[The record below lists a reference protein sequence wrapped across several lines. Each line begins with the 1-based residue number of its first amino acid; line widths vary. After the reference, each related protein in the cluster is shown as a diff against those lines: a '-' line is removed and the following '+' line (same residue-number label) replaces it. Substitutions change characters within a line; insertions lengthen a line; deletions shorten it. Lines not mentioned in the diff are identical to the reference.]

1 MNPSPTTSIDSQAVW
16 LGLDVGGANCKWAS
30 SQGSVE
36 AWPFPLWKDPDGL
49 GQRLRESILGWTSR
63 TGESL
68 CGIAVTMT
76 GELADCYWTRQ
87 EGVERIVEQ
96 VALAAGSLPFVFYG
110 TDQNFYSHQ
119 TAPSHWLALAASNWH
134 ATASWLC
141 SSDPLSPSIG
151 QSSLLIDIGSTT
163 TDLIPMLEQKVVSV
177 GKTDRQRMASGE
189 LVYTG
194 LQRTAIASIVRRVRL
209 DQESIRVSAETF
221 ATAEDAHRLLGHVAD
236 EPERF
241 DTADGRA
248 ATLEFSH
255 GRLARMI
262 GEDAQTLS
270 LDDARTISEQIV
282 ARQVT
287 LIRQAIDQVASRL
300 ERPCESVVIGGH
312 GGVLAQRALDRSTL
326 RSVERFNLQQSLGG
340 ELSRALP
347 AYAVAR
353 LAQQAIGFE
362 AKAASS

>member
-1 MNPSPTTSIDSQAVW
+1 MNRSPLSHSDSQALW

-36 AWPFPLWKDPDGL
+36 AWPFELWKKPDEL
-49 GQRLRESILGWTSR
+49 GERLRESIVGWNSR
-63 TGESL
+63 TGEVIHA
-68 CGIAVTMT
+68 IAVTMT

-87 EGVERIVEQ
+87 EGVERIIKQ
-96 VALAAGSLPFVFYG
+96 VALAAGSIPVLFYG
-110 TDQNFYSHQ
+110 TDQTFHSHQ
-119 TAPSHWLALAASNWH
+119 TAASQWIALAASNWH

-151 QSSLLIDIGSTT
+151 RSALLIDIGSTT
-163 TDLIPMLEQKVVSV
+163 TDLIPMLDQKVVSV

-194 LQRTAIASIVRRVRL
+194 LQRTPIASIVRRVRL
-209 DQESIRVSAETF
+209 GQELIRVSAETF
-221 ATAEDAHRLLGHVAD
+221 ATAEDAHRLLGHVAS

-248 ATLEFSH
+248 ATVEFSH

-270 LDDARTISEQIV
+270 LHDARQMAEQVV
-282 ARQVT
+282 ARQAT
-287 LIRQAIDQVASRL
+287 LIRQAIDQVAARL
-300 ERPCESVVIGGH
+300 ERPCESVVIAGH
-312 GGVLAQRALDRSTL
+312 GGVLAQQALDRSTL
-326 RSVERFNLQQSLGG
+326 RSVERFNLEQRLGG

-347 AYAVAR
+347 AYAAAR
-353 LAQQAIGFE
+353 LAQQTIGLVSQ
-362 AKAASS
+362 AGSS